1 LPYPSQRILKIVAV
15 LFGILVAGAPII
27 LFNAW
32 LNKQGD
38 DETAMTAAWALAS
51 TEIRVGQSIAALQE
65 LSARGV
71 DSCKPAHVEA
81 MRQAALLTGPIK
93 QVMLIAPNGDTP
105 CTDTSGP
112 AARLEVLTSAA
123 TAMPDIVL
131 EVTKLPARG
140 ERFLRIRKIGQPD
153 KPSLAALVP
162 ANLLLPQTSTPGGAP
177 GATRI
182 AMADGTPLGDSGM
195 TPDPAATAGGQFS
208 DSLRSKQYPLVMTV
222 SMPRSGVV
230 ANHDDLRRIGI
241 VITGGIALVILLFA
255 LLLTKRQPPDPNAE
269 MARAIRDD
277 EFVPYYQ
284 PVVDLQSGR
293 LLGAE
298 VLVRW
303 RASDGTMIEPGAF
316 VLLLESSGLVLEFT
330 RKLMRRVRKEL
341 ADAVGPR
348 PYMSIA
354 FNVAPRHFDDAL
366 ILHDV
371 ATIFDGSGIRLSQIV
386 LELTERHEVADLTNM
401 RRTIAALQRVG
412 CKVAIDDVGTGH
424 SGLSYIL
431 KLGVDIIKMDKMFVE
446 AIGSEGHS
454 KAIIETLIDLA
465 KNMRMEIIAEGVETF
480 DQVTY
485 LRERGIGAAQGYVF
499 APPLPAGTFLQL
511 LEAMDPIADAAGQNS
526 AQSAKSAAAG

>member
-1 LPYPSQRILKIVAV
+1 MPYPSQRILKIVAV
-15 LFGILVAGAPII
+15 VFGILVAGAPII

-32 LNKQGD
+32 LKKQGD
-38 DETAMTAAWALAS
+38 DETAMTAARALGSA
-51 TEIRVGQSIAALQE
+51 EIRVGQSIAALQD

-93 QVMLIAPNGDTP
+93 QVMLIAPNGDTL
-105 CTDTSGP
+105 CTDTSGL
-112 AARLEVLTSAA
+112 AARLEVLTSVA

-131 EVTKLPARG
+131 EVAKLPARG
-140 ERFLRIRKIGQPD
+140 ERFLRVRKIGQPD

-162 ANLLLPQTSTPGGAP
+162 ASLLLPQTSAQGGRSL

-182 AMADGTPLGDSGM
+182 AMADGTLLGDSGM
-195 TPDPAATAGGQFS
+195 TPDPATLGAQFS

-303 RASDGTMIEPGAF
+303 RAPDGTMIEPGAF
-316 VLLLESSGLVLEFT
+316 VLFLESSGLVLEFT

-341 ADAVGPR
+341 ANAVGPR
-348 PYMSIA
+348 PYMAIA

-511 LEAMDPIADAAGQNS
+511 LEAMDPIADAAGQSS
-526 AQSAKSAAAG
+526 AQSAKSAVAG

>member
-1 LPYPSQRILKIVAV
+1 LPYPSRTSLKLVAV

-32 LNKQGD
+32 LKRQGD
-38 DETAMTAAWALAS
+38 DEASVAAAWAQG
-51 TEIRVGQSIAALQE
+51 TVETRIGQSIATLQD

-81 MRQAALLTGPIK
+81 MRQTALLTTPIK
-93 QVMLIAPNGDTP
+93 QVMLIAPNGDAL
-105 CTDTSGP
+105 CTDASGP
-112 AARLEVLTSAA
+112 AARQEVLATAA
-123 TAMPDIVL
+123 TATPDIVL
-131 EVTKLPARG
+131 EVTKLPTRN

-153 KPSLAALVP
+153 KPALAALLP
-162 ANLLLPQTSTPGGAP
+162 ASLLMPQTLAAGGRP
-177 GATRI
+177 VSSTRI
-182 AMADGTPLGDSGM
+182 AMADGTPLGDAGM
-195 TPDPAATAGGQFS
+195 TSGPEAQETQLS
-208 DSLRSKQYPLVMTV
+208 ESLRSKQYPLVLTV
-222 SMPRSGVV
+222 SMPRSGAV
-230 ANHDDLRRIGI
+230 ANYDDLRRIGI

-255 LLLTKRQPPDPNAE
+255 LLLTKREPPDSNAE
-269 MARAIRDD
+269 IARAIRDD

-303 RASDGTMIEPGAF
+303 RGADGNMIEPSAF

-341 ADAVGPR
+341 ADAMGPR
-348 PYMSIA
+348 PHIAIA
-354 FNVAPRHFDDAL
+354 FNVAPPHFDDAL

-386 LELTERHEVADLTNM
+386 LELTERHEVTDLTNM

-446 AIGSEGHS
+446 AINGEGHS

-499 APPLPAGTFLQL
+499 APALPASTFLQL
-511 LEAMDPIADAAGQNS
+511 LEAMDPITD
-526 AQSAKSAAAG
+526 AAAGAQPAKPAAAG